1 MNWAYGPRV
10 QSSPAGN
17 NTNLL
22 CPHST
27 RYQREWLKN
36 QAGVMFSVS
45 RCLDCIAIHRRVSCF
60 VPCNSKHSLIPSIWV
75 HTHSNNP
82 HSSSIS
88 PDVLATNA
96 KSFTASVDK
105 NRWNA
110 YRYFRDSRFA
120 RVISFLRRLVYFK
133 IALQR
138 RNFFTINP
146 TNDRLKKKPLLGYVL
161 IFPRSLGTVHIRS
174 YSRKQCPYG
183 ASVVVDGEANNRW
196 GNFCC
201 TPVLIKDVWVTLE

>member
-1 MNWAYGPRV
+1 MSLMKADFPTLFCLRTPWTELMAHVFRAPPLAIIQTCFALTLPV
-10 QSSPAGN
+10 
-17 NTNLL
+17 TNEND
-22 CPHST
+22 S
-27 RYQREWLKN
+27 KN

-88 PDVLATNA
+88 PDVLATNV

-120 RVISFLRRLVYFK
+120 RVISFLRCLVYFK
-133 IALQR
+133 IDLQR

-146 TNDRLKKKPLLGYVL
+146 TNDRLKKN
-161 IFPRSLGTVHIRS
+161 RSSAT
-174 YSRKQCPYG
+174 C
-183 ASVVVDGEANNRW
+183 
-196 GNFCC
+196 
-201 TPVLIKDVWVTLE
+201 